1 MADLILVRSMRTL
14 TLLAT
19 LVSML
24 MIPFVAAKEPKA
36 SAGTRDGSSVEKAV
50 LLRGG
55 LKVERAWMMEHFH
68 YAPRINYEHAT
79 IVRAGRIFSF
89 YSFSTPE
96 GKRHQVYFDTGDY
109 VKHVRVPIMDPT
121 R

>member
-1 MADLILVRSMRTL
+1 MRTL

-24 MIPFVAAKEPKA
+24 MISFVAGKEPKA

-50 LLRGG
+50 MVRGG
-55 LKVERAWMMEHFH
+55 IKPQRTWLIEHLG

-79 IVRAGRIFSF
+79 IVRGRRIFSCW
-89 YSFSTPE
+89 SFSTPQ

-109 VKHVRVPIMDPT
+109 VKPVRLPIMDPT

>member
-1 MADLILVRSMRTL
+1 MRTL

-24 MIPFVAAKEPKA
+24 MIPFAAAKEPKA
-36 SAGTRDGSSVEKAV
+36 SVGLRDGSSVEKAV

-55 LKVERAWMMEHFH
+55 LKAERAWMMKHFH

-79 IVRAGRIFSF
+79 IVRAGRIFSY

-96 GKRHQVYFDTGDY
+96 GKRHEVYFDTGDY
-109 VKHVRVPIMDPT
+109 VKRVRVPTMDPT
-121 R
+121 Q

>member
-1 MADLILVRSMRTL
+1 MRTL

-50 LLRGG
+50 MVRGG
-55 LKVERAWMMEHFH
+55 IKAERAWLTEHLG

-79 IVRAGRIFSF
+79 IVRERRIFSCW
-89 YSFSTPE
+89 SFSTPQ

-109 VKHVRVPIMDPT
+109 VKRVRLPIMDPT

>member
-1 MADLILVRSMRTL
+1 MRTL

-19 LVSML
+19 LLSML
-24 MIPFVAAKEPKA
+24 MMPFVAAKEPKA

-50 LLRGG
+50 MVRGG
-55 LKVERAWMMEHFH
+55 IKAERAWLTEHLG

-79 IVRAGRIFSF
+79 IVRERRIFSLW
-89 YSFSTPE
+89 SFSTPD
-96 GKRHQVYFDTGDY
+96 GKRHEVYFDTGDY
-109 VKHVRVPIMDPT
+109 VRHVRLPEMDPT

>member
-1 MADLILVRSMRTL
+1 MCTF

-19 LVSML
+19 LVF
-24 MIPFVAAKEPKA
+24 MIPFAAAKEPKG
-36 SAGTRDGSSVEKAV
+36 SAGTRDGSSLEKAV

-55 LKVERAWMMEHFH
+55 LKVERAWMMKHFN

-79 IVRAGRIFSF
+79 IVRAGRIFSY
-89 YSFSTPE
+89 YSFSTPQ
-96 GKRHQVYFDTGDY
+96 GKPHQVYFDTGDY
-109 VKHVRVPIMDPT
+109 VKRVRVPIMDPT

>member
-1 MADLILVRSMRTL
+1 MRTL

-24 MIPFVAAKEPKA
+24 MIPFVAAKQPKA

-50 LLRGG
+50 VVRGG
-55 LKVERAWMMEHFH
+55 IKAERAWMLQHFH
-68 YAPRINYEHAT
+68 YAPRVNYEHAT
-79 IVRAGRIFSF
+79 IVREGRIFSY

-96 GKRHQVYFDTGDY
+96 GKRREVYFDTGDY